1 MMMSLSDVLPAVIPV
16 FCLAGVGIGLRKVRW
31 LTQEADR
38 SLLLIVVNVLTPC
51 LIFDKILGNQA
62 LRQPS
67 NLLVPPLF
75 GFCEIL
81 IGIGLCWIFRKHVGL
96 KSEPEQRTFSLV
108 TGLQNFSYVPFPLII
123 TLFAAQK
130 DTPGVLFVHNLGVD
144 AAMWT
149 LGLVT
154 LGHASGW
161 REWRKL
167 INPSLIAIILSVLL
181 NVGNFHSLI
190 PRALTT
196 TAAMLGACAFPLG
209 IVFTGA
215 TIADQTRQ
223 IYSRDSIRPLFWS
236 CFLRLGLIPLTLLTL
251 ARWLPTSVELK
262 RVLVVQA
269 AMPAGIFPIILARLY
284 GGDPATAVRIVI
296 GTSVVAI
303 FTIPLWIQFGLRWM
317 DLSP

>member
-1 MMMSLSDVLPAVIPV
+1 MMSLSDVLPAVIPV
-16 FCLAGVGIGLRKVRW
+16 FCLAGVGVALRKVRW
-31 LTQEADR
+31 LNQEADR
-38 SLLLIVVNVLTPC
+38 SLLLIVVNGLTPC

-75 GFCEIL
+75 EFCGIL
-81 IGIGLCWIFRKHVGL
+81 VGIGLCWIFRKYVGL
-96 KSEPEQRTFSLV
+96 KSEPEQRTFPLV

-167 INPSLIAIILSVLL
+167 INPSLVS
-181 NVGNFHSLI
+181 
-190 PRALTT
+190 
-196 TAAMLGACAFPLG
+196 
-209 IVFTGA
+209 IVFLPCLMSAIST
-215 TIADQTRQ
+215 
-223 IYSRDSIRPLFWS
+223 PLFPVPS
-236 CFLRLGLIPLTLLTL
+236 PQPQPC
-251 ARWLPTSVELK
+251 SE
-262 RVLVVQA
+262 
-269 AMPAGIFPIILARLY
+269 PALFR
-284 GGDPATAVRIVI
+284 
-296 GTSVVAI
+296 
-303 FTIPLWIQFGLRWM
+303 
-317 DLSP
+317 